1 MISIVPDLDVVGIDL
16 RMTSLLRKPMD
27 CRSWFLEIRRVFGRA
42 AFGLSSMERRG
53 GVLEFMGFASN

>member
-1 MISIVPDLDVVGIDL
+1 MEGIDF
-16 RMTSLLRKPMD
+16 RMVSLLRNPMD

-53 GVLEFMGFASN
+53 VVLEFVGVASN